1 MTEERIT
8 LLELNQQVRDG
19 IKRHLPDNYWV
30 IAEISEIKINRRG
43 HCYLDLIEKDELAE
57 KILAKARAIIWAN
70 HFRMLQPYF
79 KTTTGKD
86 LTAGL
91 KILINV
97 SVEFHELYGYS
108 LFVWDIEPSY
118 TLGELARQK
127 IETIKRLEEEGIYNM
142 NKELPFPTVP
152 QKIAVISSQNAAGYN
167 DFMEQLSNNPY
178 GYVFYP
184 KLFPAFM
191 QGDEVKS
198 SIIHCLEKIYEQE
211 DFFDVVAIIRG
222 GGAQSDLS
230 YFDQY
235 ELAANIAQFPLPV
248 ITGIG
253 HEKDESVV
261 DMIAHTKLKTPTAVA
276 DFLVSMTY
284 EFEQDLF
291 RQRDQF
297 INLVNNYLHKRRQYL
312 DQTSYKIVPL
322 AKNTID
328 KARGNITLRYQRL
341 QHAYKILL
349 RNRHHELMTHRHK
362 ISNLSF
368 SLVKQEKY
376 EISIKQ
382 QKLKKSVRKYVIDKK
397 QHIDNLEKAISYLNP
412 ENVLKRGFSITQKEG
427 KVIKDKASLEK
438 GDVITTSFYIGKID
452 SRIIDDENPPNE

>member
-8 LLELNQQVRDG
+8 LLELNQQVREG
-19 IKRHLPDNYWV
+19 IKRYLPDNYWV

-57 KILAKARAIIWAN
+57 RILAKARAIIWAN
-70 HFRMLQPYF
+70 YFRMLQPYF
-79 KTTTGKD
+79 ETTTGKE

-127 IETIKRLEEEGIYNM
+127 IETIKRLEEEGIYDM

-235 ELAANIAQFPLPV
+235 ELAANIAQFPIPV
-248 ITGIG
+248 VTGIG

-261 DMIAHTKLKTPTAVA
+261 DLIAHTKLKTPTAVA
-276 DFLVSMTY
+276 DFLVSKTY
-284 EFEQDLF
+284 EFEQELL

-297 INLVNNYLHKRRQYL
+297 IEFVNNYLHKRKQYL

-328 KARGNITLRYQRL
+328 KARGNITLRSQRL
-341 QHAYKILL
+341 KHACKNLL
-349 RNRHHELMTHRHK
+349 RNRQHTLMTHRYK
-362 ISNLSF
+362 VSNLSYT
-368 SLVKQEKY
+368 LLRQEKY
-376 EISIKQ
+376 EVSVIQ
-382 QKLKKSVRKYVIDKK
+382 QKIRNYVKKYIKDRK
-397 QHIDNLEKAISYLNP
+397 QHIDNMEKAVNYLNP
-412 ENVLKRGFSITQKEG
+412 ENVLKRGYSITQKDG
-427 KVIKDKASLEK
+427 KVIKYKESLKK
-438 GDVITTSFYIGKID
+438 GDVITTYFYNGNVD
-452 SRIIDDENPPNE
+452 SEVISNENPQNE

>member
-79 KTTTGKD
+79 ETTTGKE

-127 IETIKRLEEEGIYNM
+127 IETIKRIEEEGIYNM

-167 DFMEQLSNNPY
+167 DFMEQLNNNPY

-211 DFFDVVAIIRG
+211 DFFDVAAIIRG

-248 ITGIG
+248 VTGIG

-261 DMIAHTKLKTPTAVA
+261 DLIAHTKLKTPTAVA
-276 DFLVSMTY
+276 DFIVSKTY
-284 EFEQDLF
+284 EFEQEIF

-297 INLVNNYLHKRRQYL
+297 VEFVNNYLHKRRQYL

-322 AKNTID
+322 AKNTLD
-328 KARGNITLRYQRL
+328 RARGNIKLRYQRL
-341 QHAYKILL
+341 QHASENLL
-349 RNRHHELMTHRHK
+349 RNRHHALMTHRHK

-376 EISIKQ
+376 EASIKQ
-382 QKLKKSVRKYVIDKK
+382 QKLKKSVSKYVKDKK
-397 QHIDNLEKAISYLNP
+397 QHIDNLEKAVSYLDP

-427 KVIKDKASLEK
+427 KVIKDKASLKK
-438 GDVITTSFYIGKID
+438 GDVITTYFYKGNID
-452 SRIIDDENPPNE
+452 SKVIDDQNSPNE

>member
-1 MTEERIT
+1 MTDERLT
-8 LLELNQQVRDG
+8 LLELNQQVREG

-30 IAEISEIKINRRG
+30 ISEISEIKINRRG

-57 KILAKARAIIWAN
+57 RILAKARAIIWAN
-70 HFRMLQPYF
+70 NFRMLKPYF
-79 KTTTGKD
+79 ETTTGKE
-86 LTAGL
+86 LSAGL

-108 LFVWDIEPSY
+108 LYVWDIEPSY

-142 NKELPFPTVP
+142 NKELPFPVVP

-167 DFMEQLSNNPY
+167 DFIEQLSNNPY
-178 GYVFYP
+178 GYIFYP

-198 SIIHCLEKIYEQE
+198 SIIHCLEKIYDRE

-235 ELAANIAQFPLPV
+235 ELAANIAQFPIPV
-248 ITGIG
+248 VTGIG

-261 DMIAHTKLKTPTAVA
+261 DLIAHTKLKTPTAVA
-276 DFLVSMTY
+276 DFLVSKTY
-284 EFEQDLF
+284 EFEQNLF
-291 RQRDQF
+291 QQRDQF
-297 INLVNNYLHKRRQYL
+297 IEFVNNYLHKRRQYL

-328 KARGNITLRYQRL
+328 KARGDITLRHQRL
-341 QHAYKILL
+341 QHAYKNLL
-349 RNRHHELMTHRHK
+349 RNRYHKLMSHSHR

-368 SLVKQEKY
+368 SLVKQEKH
-376 EISIKQ
+376 EIFVKQ
-382 QKLKKSVRKYVIDKK
+382 QNLENFVRKYVKDKK
-397 QHIDNLEKAISYLNP
+397 KQIDNLTKAINYLDP
-412 ENVLKRGFSITQKEG
+412 ENVLKRGFSITQKDGE
-427 KVIKDKASLEK
+427 VIKDKQALKK
-438 GDVITTSFYIGKID
+438 GDVITTYFYKGNID
-452 SRIIDDENPPNE
+452 SKVIDDENPQND